1 MPTLKIAQNN
11 AAQATPLSTRLGIGT
26 LAACLLALFASCFG
40 SVDGAG
46 TSGEPTFSK
55 SFGSP
60 GDDSASK
67 AIPTADGGF
76 LVTGVYGASF
86 DPALDGGEGSAD
98 GTSGNLWA
106 MKLDAYG
113 DIQWNRTLGAQP
125 PSSGPFLSFRFA
137 KEGADDSVWVGYA
150 DLNRNPQSALTGNY
164 LLDGGNVVI
173 AKHDSNGVQEW
184 SQTYD
189 SGTVPG
195 LPFADANVTARE
207 TVMDVLPLSNGN
219 LRVVAIIQA
228 EVLGSNGPIVMDGLW
243 LFDLSPSGAI
253 VWEDK
258 RMGTG
263 SWLTYLEGHTD
274 LLWSRLVPV
283 GNGLTFVISTGSET
297 VGFAGHIHREPRTE
311 VLTID
316 AQGAEVARTT
326 HDIHVM
332 DADAWT
338 LSGSAGLPGGI
349 LLGHSGFPGGL
360 DEWKAIELDALGAE
374 VDSWDVEGTYNRMSV
389 VANASQGV
397 AGPEGLFFWIA
408 KDEVLWAFDPGGSAN
423 QIRTLSAPILKL
435 AYDPEQDLLQIVHK
449 NGAVG
454 ITRAL
459 GITDSVSIPGVVSAW
474 AGPESWIVDNGQIL
488 TRVDD
493 RTEITGTVVRETD
506 HLVGEAG
513 IDCLQKPSGGY
524 VISGRLPYNPENP
537 ADNTW
542 HAWVIELDTNGV
554 VEWQTSAPTENTTG
568 YFSSPLAYADGKLLA
583 GFGGD
588 RVIEIQGVGTL
599 ADASDHIDREFHS
612 LVPISGGGF
621 IGAAGSTHL
630 NELTSD
636 KVEIV
641 RMSADLSTTWSRE
654 LTLGTT
660 GLLAGQVRFAPKS
673 ILPLDDGFLVA
684 IAPIYQLGAISGL
697 CQLDADGDLLNSWIY
712 GLANHET
719 VSSPIV
725 VQNPNGGYVL
735 ASSIAARTSI
745 DGVLGLDPANGLLMG
760 LDEDFQPTWYTI
772 YGGLEADYF
781 RSLVALDDGFLI
793 AGNSLSLGE
802 RSEAWILRTDL
813 DGNVVQGCAAVIEH
827 GEWPQDA
834 VIEVITGETAP
845 EATLFELALPPE
857 AAVFHP
863 PVPLLDTIVARQCSG
878 TAAPSDPG
886 TGGPP
891 SGDHFTLTV
900 IHRGGGIGTVESWP
914 AGIDCESQCQA
925 DFPAGT
931 TVSLTPQVAAGS
943 FFSHWGSVDADF
955 GEEGAEVTMNANR
968 TVEVWIE

>member
-1 MPTLKIAQNN
+1 MPTPKITQIS
-11 AAQATPLSTRLGIGT
+11 AAQASPLSTRLSLGT

-40 SVDGAG
+40 SVSGAG

-60 GDDSASK
+60 GDDSANK

-86 DPALDGGEGSAD
+86 DPGLDGGEGSAD

-113 DIQWNRTLGAQP
+113 DIEWNRTLGAQP
-125 PSSGPFLSFRFA
+125 PSSGPFLNFRLA
-137 KEGADDSVWVGYA
+137 KEGADNSVWVGYA
-150 DLNRNPQSALTGNY
+150 DLNRNPQSATTGNY

-189 SGTVPG
+189 SGTLPG
-195 LPFADANVTARE
+195 LPFAEANGTARE
-207 TVMDVLPLSNGN
+207 TVMDILPLPNGN

-228 EVLGSNGPIVMDGLW
+228 AVLGPNGPIVMDSLW
-243 LFDLSPSGAI
+243 LFDLSPGGAI

-258 RMGTG
+258 RIGTG
-263 SWLTYLEGHTD
+263 SWLTYLEGNTD
-274 LLWSRLVPV
+274 LVWSRLVPI
-283 GNGLTFVISTGSET
+283 GNGMTFVISTGSET
-297 VGFAGHIHREPRTE
+297 VGSGGHIHREPRTE

-316 AQGAEVARTT
+316 SLGAEVAKTT
-326 HDIHVM
+326 YDIHTI

-338 LSGSAGLPGGI
+338 LSGSAGQPGGI
-349 LLGHSGFPGGL
+349 LLGHSGFPNGL
-360 DEWKAIELDALGAE
+360 DEWRAIELNALGEE
-374 VDSWDVEGTYNRMSV
+374 VDSWPVEGAYNRMSV

-397 AGPEGLFFWIA
+397 AGPMGLFFWIA
-408 KDEVLWAFDPGGSAN
+408 KDDVLWAFSPGGSAS
-423 QIRTLSAPILKL
+423 QIRTLSAPILEL
-435 AYDPEQDLLQIVHK
+435 AYDPEQDLLQVVHE

-459 GITDSVSIPGVVSAW
+459 GITGSVNIPGAVSAW

-493 RTEITGTVVRETD
+493 NIEITGTVVRETD
-506 HLVGEAG
+506 HLVGEVG

-537 ADNTW
+537 IDSTW
-542 HAWVIELDTNGV
+542 HAWVIELDANGL
-554 VEWQTSAPTENTTG
+554 VEWQTSAPTDSATG
-568 YFSSPLAYADGKLLA
+568 HFSSPLAFAEGKLLA
-583 GFGGD
+583 GLGGD
-588 RVIEIQGVGTL
+588 RIIEIQGMGTL
-599 ADASDHIDREFHS
+599 ADASDHIDRNYHS
-612 LVPISGGGF
+612 LVPVPGGGF
-621 IGAAGSTHL
+621 IGAASSTDM
-630 NELTSD
+630 NEPTPD
-636 KVEIV
+636 KTEFV

-654 LTLGTT
+654 LTLGTPW
-660 GLLAGQVRFAPKS
+660 LLAGQVRFAPKS
-673 ILPLDDGFLVA
+673 ILPLDGSFLVA
-684 IAPIYQLGAISGL
+684 IAPIYELGAISGL
-697 CQLDADGDLLNSWIY
+697 CHLDADGSLLGSWIY
-712 GLANHET
+712 GLSDHET

-725 VQNPNGGYVL
+725 VPNPNGGYLL
-735 ASSIAARTSI
+735 ASSIAARTTI
-745 DGVLGLDPANGLLMG
+745 NGVLGLEPANGLLIG

-802 RSEAWILRTDL
+802 RSDAWILRTDL
-813 DGNVVQGCAAVIEH
+813 DGNVVEGCAAVIEH
-827 GEWPQDA
+827 GAWPQNA
-834 VIEVITGETAP
+834 VVEVIAGETAS
-845 EATLFELALPPE
+845 EATFFELDLPPE
-857 AAVFHP
+857 IAVFHP
-863 PVPLLDTIVARQCSG
+863 PVSLLDTTVARQCSG

-891 SGDHFTLTV
+891 PGGTFTLTV
-900 IHRGGGIGTVESWP
+900 ILHGQGIGSIASLP
-914 AGIDCESQCQA
+914 LGIACGSSCQA
-925 DFPAGT
+925 TFPAGT
-931 TVSLTPQVAAGS
+931 VVSLTPNVAQGS
-943 FFSHWGSVDADF
+943 FFSHWQGVDEDF
-955 GEEGAEVTMNANR
+955 GSAGATVTMNADR
-968 TVEVWIE
+968 TVDVWIE